1 VKLTRSPAR
10 AAWHALSLHESERER
25 EEGDGR
31 RMSLTHPK
39 EKIQRKKSADVWPP
53 MQKKEWKN
61 LVQGRKKRG
70 DSLENEWTLSL
81 QNFGLCIF
89 ALFFFFFRG
98 NLLSSPQN
106 QPTHLLNNKNYGRFE
121 SQRYARDARARHANR
136 CFRSRNA
143 LDRTVLVDRR
153 RETFFIA
160 IERGN
165 FSEKE
170 FDQISLSFVF
180 S

>member
-1 VKLTRSPAR
+1 M
-10 AAWHALSLHESERER
+10 
-25 EEGDGR
+25 GDGCHSPTR
-31 RMSLTHPK
+31 RRRYK
-39 EKIQRKKSADVWPP
+39 EKKVPTFGPQ

-89 ALFFFFFRG
+89 VLFFFFFRG